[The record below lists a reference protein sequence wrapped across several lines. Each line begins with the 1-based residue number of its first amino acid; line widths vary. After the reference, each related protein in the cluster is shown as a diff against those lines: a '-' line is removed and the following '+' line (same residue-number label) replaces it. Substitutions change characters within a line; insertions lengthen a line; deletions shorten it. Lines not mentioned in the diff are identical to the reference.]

1 MSASKRHRDKGATP
15 IELPLAVSLLL
26 IPVAVAVMV
35 LPQWPES
42 KNVASSAAQEAA
54 TLYATAP
61 DPDTGMTLADAA
73 IARHEANYIRDL
85 TLNLSGQWCRGCTIT
100 ATVTVDVP
108 AVDIP
113 FMGSTGTFTYTATS
127 SSRIEDY
134 RSL

>member
-1 MSASKRHRDKGATP
+1 MSASQRKHDRGATP

-61 DPDTGMTLADAA
+61 DPDTGITLANAA

-85 TLNLSGQWCRGCTIT
+85 TLDLSGAWCRGCTVT
-100 ATVTVDVP
+100 ATVTIDVP
-108 AVDIP
+108 AVDVP
-113 FMGSTGTFTYTATS
+113 FIGSTGTFTYSATS
-127 SSRIEDY
+127 STRIEDY